1 MQTQQ
6 HARGLDERGLA
17 LGIPAYQQ
25 RHIGMQLQLRL
36 GEAAEIADKQV
47 GEHAIKHFSRD
58 AAFPVA
64 FTLHMKMN
72 PAPIMASFQTVKGFR
87 DFFPQECA
95 LRNYITETWR
105 SVARRYGFVEY
116 EAPLVESTD
125 LYRKKSG
132 AEITSQLYC
141 FLDKA
146 EREISLRPEVT
157 PSLARM
163 ATARQRDFK
172 KPIKWFQIGPCFRYE
187 EPQEGRGRE
196 FIQFNADILG
206 DSSPATSAELIAL
219 AIDVVRE
226 FGVSADDFII
236 RLSNREIWSIF
247 LADKNIAEEHTTTF
261 LSIIDKIERARP
273 EETEKKLALI
283 GLTTAEVR
291 AFMTST
297 DENHPAFAALRE
309 NLTARGLWQFIKIDA
324 TIVRGLAYYTGVV
337 FEVFDLKH
345 GLRALAGGGTY
356 DKLCALMSDGGVDM
370 PAAGFAMGDVVL
382 GILLKRTPGAQMKLT
397 SAYLAASSIDA
408 FVVVADEAQRPHALA
423 AVQVLRAAG
432 IRIDY
437 SFGAQKVGKQFQ
449 AAEDRKARFAIVFGA
464 EYPEVVIKN
473 LLARSQSTVPVGG
486 LVEEVQRLLAEPA
499 IGPLIA

>member
-1 MQTQQ
+1 
-6 HARGLDERGLA
+6 
-17 LGIPAYQQ
+17 
-25 RHIGMQLQLRL
+25 
-36 GEAAEIADKQV
+36 
-47 GEHAIKHFSRD
+47 
-58 AAFPVA
+58 
-64 FTLHMKMN
+64 
-72 PAPIMASFQTVKGFR
+72 MATFRTVKGFR
-87 DFFPQECA
+87 DFFPEECA
-95 LRNYITETWR
+95 LRNFISETWR

-125 LYRKKSG
+125 LFRKKSG
-132 AEITSQLYC
+132 DEITKQLFC
-141 FLDKA
+141 FEDKA
-146 EREISLRPEVT
+146 GREITLRPEVT

-219 AIDVVRE
+219 AIDMVRE

-236 RLSNREIWSIF
+236 RLSNREIWNAF
-247 LADKNIAEEHTTTF
+247 LAEKNIAPEHITTF
-261 LSIIDKIERARP
+261 LSIIDKIERAKP
-273 EETEKKLALI
+273 DETEKKLSEI

-291 AFMTST
+291 AFMAST
-297 DENHPAFAALRE
+297 DENHPAFAELKA
-309 NLTARGLWQFIKIDA
+309 NLTARGLWQYVRIDA
-324 TIVRGLAYYTGVV
+324 TIVRGLAYYTGTV

-345 GLRALAGGGTY
+345 GLRALAGGGCY
-356 DKLCALMSDGGVDM
+356 DKLCALMSDGNVDM

-397 SAYLAASSIDA
+397 SALLAASSIDA
-408 FVVVADEAQRPHALA
+408 FVVIADEAQRPHALA
-423 AVQVLRAAG
+423 AIQQLRAAG
-432 IRIDY
+432 VRIDY
-437 SFGAQKVGKQFQ
+437 PFGSQKVGKQFQ

-464 EYPEVVIKN
+464 EYPEVIVKN
-473 LLARSQSTVPVGG
+473 LVARSQTSVPAASV
-486 LVEEVQRLLAEPA
+486 VDEVQKMLAEPA